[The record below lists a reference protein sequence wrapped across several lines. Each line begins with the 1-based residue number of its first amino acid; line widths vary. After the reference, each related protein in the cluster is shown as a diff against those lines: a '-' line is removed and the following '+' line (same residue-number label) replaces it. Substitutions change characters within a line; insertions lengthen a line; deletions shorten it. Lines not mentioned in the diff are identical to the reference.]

1 VAEPSYEPSRE
12 RAVRK
17 DRPQAAHSRGSQ
29 LVCHSTEE
37 WIKARYDF
45 RGGLMAPGGAGSQVW
60 PELLCRECAQN
71 HQILS
76 RYAETKYVD
85 DDRISLCRK
94 SAETN
99 ANQQA
104 YCVSTVLAALSDIA
118 GII

>member
-1 VAEPSYEPSRE
+1 VSAQFGKTVPKLHTRAGVNSCATRQKNGSRLDTTSVGALWHPGE
-12 RAVRK
+12 QAVR
-17 DRPQAAHSRGSQ
+17 
-29 LVCHSTEE
+29 C
-37 WIKARYDF
+37 
-45 RGGLMAPGGAGSQVW
+45 GLNSCVGNV
-60 PELLCRECAQN
+60 R
-71 HQILS
+71 